1 MDEILYYK
9 IKKLYNSRPSEI
21 DSEYVYNVGM
31 ELASDLSARGEL
43 MKFIQVFG
51 SKLTQTE
58 RADLYRKTTEVE
70 GKWVEDHLD
79 EIKERNDNIYKNK
92 IELKE
97 REDLPMSHPYN
108 RRASICKQIEDTK
121 VRSILSSFKQAKDD
135 IEKAGY
141 STVVDAD
148 KAPVNMNMGA
158 VKIITNGKV
167 VCTKSLKK
175 DIIKIR
181 DEAIEKNKG
190 YNNNK
195 NSKKNI
201 EEVRGVDDDDEFY
214 FDD

>member
-1 MDEILYYK
+1 MDEILYNK
-9 IKKLYNSRPSEI
+9 IKKLYDSKPSEI
-21 DSEYVYNVGM
+21 DSEYVYNIGM
-31 ELASDLSARGEL
+31 ELASDISTRGEL
-43 MKFIQVFG
+43 MKFIQIFG
-51 SKLTQTE
+51 SKLNATE
-58 RADLYRKTTEVE
+58 RADLYRKTTEAE
-70 GKWVEDHLD
+70 SKWVEDHLD
-79 EIKERNDNIYKNK
+79 EIKEKNDSIYKNK

-121 VRSILSSFKQAKDD
+121 VRSILSSFKQAKED
-135 IEKAGY
+135 IERAGY

-148 KAPVNMNMGA
+148 KNPINMNMGA

-167 VCTKSLKK
+167 ICTKSLKK

-190 YNNNK
+190 YTNNK
-195 NSKKNI
+195 NSKKNTNEVFI
-201 EEVRGVDDDDEFY
+201 EEDDEFY